1 MPQSVSCP
9 RRTNETRAILSPMRL
24 PVSPPGRDSAPR
36 GSQPLAL
43 ALLGEESFR
52 EIQSFLNLAESSLH
66 VLNLIQS
73 FSQVVKLG
81 DSPLHLLEHLPQVSR
96 GCPAPGES
104 IGGQQPPDQH
114 LRDADAQDD
123 EPHADGPHGYL
134 KHAPSPSLV
143 SPPGPFK
150 GNFGS
155 AISRPAPAAPPPPA
169 PPEGASAPAP

>member
-1 MPQSVSCP
+1 MPRAP
-9 RRTNETRAILSPMRL
+9 RKPSNGEATRAILSPMRL
-24 PVSPPGRDSAPR
+24 PVSPPGPDSAPR

-52 EIQSFLNLAESSLH
+52 EIQSFLNLAESALH
-66 VLNLIQS
+66 LLNLIES

-81 DSPLHLLEHLPQVSR
+81 ESPLHLLEHLPQVSR

-114 LRDADAQDD
+114 LRDADGQDD
-123 EPHADGPHGYL
+123 EPHANGPHGYL

-150 GNFGS
+150 GNCES
-155 AISRPAPAAPPPPA
+155 AISRPARAARRARAAPD
-169 PPEGASAPAP
+169 